1 MQADG
6 LSLRDATDA
15 FSLDGASFTISW
27 GETVGIAGVEGN
39 GQSELGMILAD
50 LADLADLGA
59 GRWFADGRELMRAAR
74 QNTCAGVATVLEDRH
89 AVACATQMSVAQNML
104 DSRLPQVSRI
114 GLIDRGSMRAEAGAM
129 MVRFDVHGAGPDARF
144 GGLSGGTRQKAAP
157 ARELIMANLKFL
169 PAVQPTRSLDVRA
182 VEAVCGLTRS
192 ACAGGA
198 GVPPVSSE
206 LDEILTVADR
216 LLAMHRG
223 RIVNQRSTRPVG
235 RLDDR
240 TPIGAMMAG
249 QGI

>member
-74 QNTCAGVATVLEDRH
+74 QITCAGVATVLEDRH

-114 GLIDRGSMRAEAGAM
+114 GLIDLGGDTGRGERDDGA
-129 MVRFDVHGAGPDARF
+129 VRCAR
-144 GGLSGGTRQKAAP
+144 RRP
-157 ARELIMANLKFL
+157 R
-169 PAVQPTRSLDVRA
+169 
-182 VEAVCGLTRS
+182 
-192 ACAGGA
+192 CA
-198 GVPPVSSE
+198 
-206 LDEILTVADR
+206 LW
-216 LLAMHRG
+216 
-223 RIVNQRSTRPVG
+223 RPVG
-235 RLDDR
+235 RH
-240 TPIGAMMAG
+240 PAKGGAGARIDYGEFKIPAG
-249 QGI
+249 GAADPRPRRQGGGGGLRPHPVSLRGRGGGAAGVHGA

>member
-27 GETVGIAGVEGN
+27 GEIVGIAGVEGN
-39 GQSELGMILAD
+39 GQSELGMI

-74 QNTCAGVATVLEDRH
+74 QITCAGVATVLEDRR
-89 AVACATQMSVAQNML
+89 AVACATPMSVAQNML
-104 DSRLPQVSRI
+104 DSRLSQVSRI

-144 GGLSGGTRQKAAP
+144 GGLSGSTRQKAAP
-157 ARELIMANLKFL
+157 ARELTTANLKFL
-169 PAVQPTRSLDVRA
+169 PAVQPTRSLDVGA

-198 GVPPVSSE
+198 GVPPVSTE

-223 RIVNQRSTRPVG
+223 RIVNQRSTRRDG
-235 RLDDR
+235 RLGDR
-240 TPIGAMMAG
+240 TPIGAKMAG